1 MQAHTHICPC
11 LLWHF
16 HHLLPTSC
24 LSLSSLIFLFHW
36 ISLSLLPSHL
46 CFSTLPP
53 TWLAFFHSD
62 ITAALR
68 CHLFFFFIFLSKSLW
83 SLAPFVSPGP
93 SLPSFIF
100 WSTGKKPSMLADLRA
115 DTGLRQAIAD
125 VMHQHVSVKDW
136 KSSKW
141 KRRVRGIR
149 WEGGKVKDE
158 GRRWRWN
165 DSLAYV
171 RILFAWVCFGWL
183 GIHADLRWLWAGI

>member
-24 LSLSSLIFLFHW
+24 LSLSSLRFLFHW
-36 ISLSLLPSHL
+36 ISLSSALSSLFLNSAAHMACILSLWHHSRPALP
-46 CFSTLPP
+46 F
-53 TWLAFFHSD
+53 
-62 ITAALR
+62 I
-68 CHLFFFFIFLSKSLW
+68 FFFIFLSKSLW

-100 WSTGKKPSMLADLRA
+100 WSTGKKPSVLADLRA

-141 KRRVRGIR
+141 KRRVRGIG
-149 WEGGKVKDE
+149 WEAGKVKGE

-183 GIHADLRWLWAGI
+183 GIHADLLRLWAGI